1 MNGRNAI
8 TWKEKFNLD
17 ITYVTNLAFKLDLR
31 ILLMTIKKVFLREGI
46 TKAGQQQRMLLMG
59 ETEF

>member
-17 ITYVTNLAFKLDLR
+17 ITYVTNLSFKLDLR

-46 TKAGQQQRMLLMG
+46 TKAGQATTDAFNGRN
-59 ETEF
+59 